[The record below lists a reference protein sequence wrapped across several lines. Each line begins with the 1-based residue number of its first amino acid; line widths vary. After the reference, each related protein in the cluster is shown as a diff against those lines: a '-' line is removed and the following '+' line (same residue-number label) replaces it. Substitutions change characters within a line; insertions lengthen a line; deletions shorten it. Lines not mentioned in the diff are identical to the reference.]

1 MHFNF
6 IFIKLECSGLVLY
19 VKFTGETMYHLLMH
33 CVVAN
38 ELWSL
43 VFSVFG
49 VQWVVL
55 TWVIDVLFGW
65 KICFG
70 QHRTSLIWKATPF
83 CLMWTI
89 WRQRNNCRFTVWR
102 YL

>member
-38 ELWSL
+38 ELWSR
-43 VFSVFG
+43 
-49 VQWVVL
+49 
-55 TWVIDVLFGW
+55 LF
-65 KICFG
+65 CFWSPMG
-70 QHRTSLIWKATPF
+70 GANVSD
-83 CLMWTI
+83 
-89 WRQRNNCRFTVWR
+89 
-102 YL
+102 